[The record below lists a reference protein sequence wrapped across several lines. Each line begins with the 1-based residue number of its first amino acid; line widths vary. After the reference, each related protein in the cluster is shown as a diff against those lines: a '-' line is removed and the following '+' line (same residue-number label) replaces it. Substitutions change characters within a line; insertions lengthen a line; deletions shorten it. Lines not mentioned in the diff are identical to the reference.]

1 MLQASTGHLSARR
14 LLKEKGKVTLKN
26 TLNSE
31 STLYLPQWPGLIRSE
46 TVWLLTQETGTQ
58 LRQFTYKRNDLGN
71 IKIPLLSCLL
81 ETVLGF

>member
-1 MLQASTGHLSARR
+1 MDHLSAQR

-26 TLNSE
+26 TINSE
-31 STLYLPQWPGLIRSE
+31 STIYLPQWPGLIRSE
-46 TVWLLTQETGTQ
+46 TVWLLTQETGAQ
-58 LRQFTYKRNDLGN
+58 LPQFTYKRNDLGN

>member
-1 MLQASTGHLSARR
+1 MGHLSAQC

-26 TLNSE
+26 TINSE
-31 STLYLPQWPGLIRSE
+31 STIYLPQWPGLIRSE
-46 TVWLLTQETGTQ
+46 TVWLFMQETRAQ
-58 LRQFTYKRNDLGN
+58 LPLFTYKRNDLGN